1 MNYAEHISA
10 ARTFLQSEEILSESG
25 MDMAAAESI
34 WGAAVQAIEAVNHS
48 DGTERHVHSNPRSM
62 RETIDRLG
70 IERGLLDEL
79 NGGFTDVKDALHNH
93 FYTGRLSGEE
103 LNLTLRR
110 GRNFVNLMLE
120 LAAHERRSG

>member
-1 MNYAEHISA
+1 
-10 ARTFLQSEEILSESG
+10 

-48 DGTERHVHSNPRSM
+48 DETARHIHSNPRGM
-62 RETIDRLG
+62 RETIDQLG
-70 IERGLLDEL
+70 IEYDLSNEL

-93 FYTGRLSGEE
+93 FYTGRLSRQE
-103 LNLTLRR
+103 LTLTLRR

-120 LAAHERRSG
+120 LAAHERHDE